1 METFFSRYRNLVVL
15 LAVLLVQVIGL
26 AVQVRKAL
34 PPSGSGPVTAAGLAQ
49 GPKDGRSVRLIRL
62 WAAGMVTPFER
73 AIHGSHE
80 GMSGLWS
87 DYIDLRHTRDE
98 NKELL
103 QTVDRLRLEQAMLR
117 EDALQGQRLQALLKF
132 QESYVYKTT
141 PAQVIGT
148 SGSIQ
153 SHVIWIDKGSSE
165 GLVRDNAVITP
176 DGIVGKVREVFEHSA
191 QVLVINDQ
199 TSGAGVVLET
209 TRIRGILRGNLF
221 GQPQVINILA
231 DQRIQPGEH
240 VLTAGGDQIFPRG
253 LPVGVVQQ
261 VVRDPDRGSFINVI
275 VKPAAN
281 LEHLDEVLVITSLD
295 AHLSP
300 QQLAD
305 LTTSEELKG
314 AEAAADA
321 ERKKAAAEMAERLPG
336 LKDPNAPVPA
346 PAKTGPDGKT
356 LPPPVPVTPKPI
368 PAKHPDRFSPGA
380 AGDTGTPDTGAETPA
395 AGDTGSEKSAA
406 PKPAAPKPAV
416 PKPAT
421 PKTNAPK
428 PDAPKSDTPK
438 FGKAAGRT
446 R

>member
-1 METFFSRYRNLVVL
+1 MEGFFSRYRNLIVL
-15 LAVLLVQVIGL
+15 LAMLLVQVIGL

-34 PPSGSGPVTAAGLAQ
+34 PPSGAGPATAAGPAQ

-73 AIHGSHE
+73 AIHGSHQ

-87 DYIDLRHTRDE
+87 DYIDLRSTRDQ
-98 NKELL
+98 NKEL
-103 QTVDRLRLEQAMLR
+103 QKTVDRLRLEQAMLR

-132 QESYVYKTT
+132 QESYIYKTT
-141 PAQVIGT
+141 PAQVIGS

-153 SHVIWIDKGSSE
+153 SHVIWIDKGSSD
-165 GLVRDNAVITP
+165 GLARDNAVITP

-209 TRIRGILRGNLF
+209 TRIRGILRGNAL

-314 AEAAADA
+314 AEVAADA

-336 LKDPNAPVPA
+336 LKDPNAPA
-346 PAKTGPDGKT
+346 AATTGPDGKP
-356 LPPPVPVTPKPI
+356 LPPTVPVTPKPI

-395 AGDTGSEKSAA
+395 ANDAGSEKPAA
-406 PKPAAPKPAV
+406 PKSVPPKPAV

-421 PKTNAPK
+421 PKSNTPK
-428 PDAPKSDTPK
+428 PDVPKSDAPK
-438 FGKAAGRT
+438 FGNAAGRI